1 MHNLVSVQNAT
12 VLYTL
17 KWVILGNSL
26 VFQLLGLHLSIAGGM
41 GSIPGQGTKILH
53 AAQPGQ
59 KKRSGVILCH
69 INFSQSIN
77 QSCGFE
83 ELPDAAQGALMS

>member
-59 KKRSGVILCH
+59 KKKERG
-69 INFSQSIN
+69 NFMSHKFQSIN
-77 QSCGFE
+77 QSI
-83 ELPDAAQGALMS
+83 MWV

>member
-1 MHNLVSVQNAT
+1 MSVQNAT

-59 KKRSGVILCH
+59 KKKERD
-69 INFSQSIN
+69 NFMSHKFQSIN
-77 QSCGFE
+77 QSI
-83 ELPDAAQGALMS
+83 MWV

>member
-41 GSIPGQGTKILH
+41 GSIPGQGTKQMSFNFM
-53 AAQPGQ
+53 AAVTVHSDFAAP
-59 KKRSGVILCH
+59 KYKVFHCFHCFPIY
-69 INFSQSIN
+69 
-77 QSCGFE
+77 
-83 ELPDAAQGALMS
+83 LP